1 MARKKSPRNLP
12 RLPKL
17 KISDRREHKSETL
30 LQTLRHIAGATQ
42 EENDRTFYSMR
53 EVSSEYRT
61 PVSAVADIY
70 RRLER
75 EGLLRRVRG
84 SKTLLRGRQHDRKIS
99 VRGVV
104 GLPRMTSKYVTIQ
117 DYRLFLK
124 RLRRELRLSGFAAQT
139 VDTDGPEAADFV
151 ERVRKYDVDTIVWFQ
166 PGQLAKQVKLRLQDL
181 GLRIIGVSDGMRP
194 TIPCQYEIRREPAVR
209 EILRH
214 WRNESALN
222 SILVVSGSGS
232 SPAVL
237 GEEQLAEIAADEGLE
252 VELCHAQSRSIR
264 KLLDM
269 LSQQENAGIVFLS
282 SAGPL
287 VAFRSPESMTEIFE
301 HCRVA
306 LVEGAVNM
314 PFARLPDVRVDLVL
328 LDWQLVAQ
336 KIVGDLIIDA
346 DLNARSPVTFL
357 AESRLRVPLSQYA
370 EVI

>member
-12 RLPKL
+12 GLPKL
-17 KISDRREHKSETL
+17 KVSDIREHKAETL
-30 LQTLRHIAGATQ
+30 LQTLRHIAGVAQ
-42 EENDRTFYSMR
+42 EQNDRIFYSMR
-53 EVSSEYRT
+53 EISFEYRT

-70 RRLER
+70 RLLER

-124 RLRRELRLSGFAAQT
+124 HLRRELRLSGFAAQT

-151 ERVRKYDVDTIVWFQ
+151 ERVRNYDVDTIIWFQ

-194 TIPCQYEIRREPAVR
+194 TIPCQYEVQREPAVR
-209 EILRH
+209 QILRH
-214 WRNESALN
+214 WRSEAALS

-237 GEEQLAEIAADEGLE
+237 GEEQLAEIAEEEGLD
-252 VELCHAQSRSIR
+252 VELCHAQGRSIR
-264 KLLDM
+264 NLLEM
-269 LSQQENAGIVFLS
+269 LSQKEDVGIVFLS

-306 LVEGAVNM
+306 LVEGPVNM
-314 PFARLPDVRVDLVL
+314 PFAKLPDVRVDLVL
-328 LDWQLVAQ
+328 LNWQLIAQ
-336 KIVGDLIIDA
+336 KIVGDLIIDT
-346 DLNARSPVTFL
+346 DLSARNPVTFL
-357 AESRLRVPLSQYA
+357 AESRLRVPLSRYA